1 MNTLVSGWR
10 RVRNADLVWQLRRS
24 PEAMI
29 AAFLLVVYAVMALA
43 APWLAPQNPFDPAAL
58 DILDA
63 RMPPV
68 WMEGG
73 QWRFLLGTD
82 GQGRDLVSVMLYG
95 LRISL
100 LVGLASTVVAMALGV
115 ALGLLAG
122 YSGGRLDALIMRAAD
137 VQLSFP
143 AILVALLIDGLS
155 RTVMPREIY
164 EEMSLYIVVLAI
176 ALANWVQYARTVRGL
191 TLVEKDKDYVN
202 AARLIGMGR
211 IRILWRHVLP
221 NVLSPVMVIATLS
234 IGLAILT
241 EATLSFLGLGVP
253 ASSPSLG
260 TLIRIGNEVLF
271 SGEWWIT
278 VMPGLLLVGLVLGVN
293 LFGDWLRDVL
303 NPRLK

>member
-1 MNTLVSGWR
+1 MNTLVSGWH

-164 EEMSLYIVVLAI
+164 VEMSLYIVVLAI

>member
-100 LVGLASTVVAMALGV
+100 LVGLASTAVAMALGV

>member
-1 MNTLVSGWR
+1 MNTLVMGWR
-10 RVRNADLVWQLRRS
+10 RARDSELAWQLRRS
-24 PEAMI
+24 PEAMV
-29 AAFLLVVYAVMALA
+29 AAALLLVYAVMALA
-43 APWLAPQNPFDPAAL
+43 APWIAPQNPFDPAAL
-58 DILDA
+58 DLLDA
-63 RMPPV
+63 RLPPV
-68 WMEGG
+68 WLEGG
-73 QWRFLLGTD
+73 QWRYLLGTD

-100 LVGLASTVVAMALGV
+100 LVGLASTAVAMALGV

-155 RTVMPREIY
+155 RTVLPRTLY
-164 EEMSLYIVVLAI
+164 EQLSLPIVIMAI

-211 IRILWRHVLP
+211 GLILWRHVLP
-221 NVLSPVMVIATLS
+221 NVLSPVLVIATLS

-278 VMPGLLLVGLVLGVN
+278 LMPGLLLVGLVLGVN

>member
-1 MNTLVSGWR
+1 MNTLVSGLR
-10 RVRNADLVWQLRRS
+10 RARNSELIWHLRRS
-24 PEAMI
+24 PEAML
-29 AAFLLVVYAVMALA
+29 AAFLLVAYAVMALT

-58 DILDA
+58 DVLDA
-63 RMPPV
+63 RLPPV
-68 WMEGG
+68 WLEGG
-73 QWRFLLGTD
+73 QWRYILGTD

-100 LVGLASTVVAMALGV
+100 LVGLASTAVAMALGV

-155 RTVMPREIY
+155 RTVMPREVY

-211 IRILWRHVLP
+211 ILILWRHVLP
-221 NVLSPVMVIATLS
+221 NVLSPVLVIATLS